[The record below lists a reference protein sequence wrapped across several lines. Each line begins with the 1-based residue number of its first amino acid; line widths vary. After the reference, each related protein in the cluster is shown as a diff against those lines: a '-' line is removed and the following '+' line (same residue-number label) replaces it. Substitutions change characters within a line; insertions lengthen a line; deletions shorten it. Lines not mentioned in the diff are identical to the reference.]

1 MTFSFSFGG
10 RRRGISYINTDK
22 SDKTVISCQ
31 RIGRRYADDC
41 NGEFANTHGDSAPD
55 EERASAKL
63 LYRPEGNR
71 CAAHVDNRC
80 DHGYQE
86 GAVYVDGLEEGDVV
100 VEDEV
105 DTCPLLRGTL
115 AYIYIYIIWHVAQ
128 QRAKGARNGMG
139 WELLVNFELQT
150 YLHHL

>member
-1 MTFSFSFGG
+1 MTFSFPFGG
-10 RRRGISYINTDK
+10 RGKGISYINTDK
-22 SDKTVISCQ
+22 SDETVVRCQ
-31 RIGRRYADDC
+31 RIWRRYADDC

-63 LYRPEGNR
+63 LNRPEGNR
-71 CAAHVDNRC
+71 RAAHVDYRC

-86 GAVYVDGLEEGDVV
+86 GAVHVDGLEEGDVV

-115 AYIYIYIIWHVAQ
+115 ACIYRYMVWSAAAGE
-128 QRAKGARNGMG
+128 RGEK
-139 WELLVNFELQT
+139 
-150 YLHHL
+150 